1 MSLEQLDIIK
11 CGFRDLYAG
20 WGAGVGIA
28 QMRREWDAFLTLT
41 RIDAAAQDVDADGV
55 RCRWIRAAAARE
67 DRTILYLHG
76 GGYQIGSTDSHFNA
90 MAALSLHT
98 GCRVLGV
105 DYRLAP
111 EHKFPAAVDDA
122 FAAWCWLTQQGV
134 DAKHIALC
142 GDSAGGGL
150 IIALMALLRERSMAQ
165 PAAAVAMSPWVDME
179 AGDAS
184 FSRNAQRDPVTQRQ
198 NLLLMA
204 RAYLGRSGNPRD
216 PLASPVHAN
225 LAGLPPLLVQV
236 GSDEVLY
243 GDAVQLTQRAIAQGV
258 EARLAVWPDMI
269 HTFQLFVGRLDEAD
283 QALREAADFLHKEMN
298 MGTRQ

>member
-1 MSLEQLDIIK
+1 MSLEQLDVIK

-20 WGAGVGIA
+20 WSAGVGIA
-28 QMRREWDAFLTLT
+28 RMRSEWDAFLTLT
-41 RIDAAAQDVDADGV
+41 RIDAATQDVDADGV

-67 DRTILYLHG
+67 DRTIVYLHG

-90 MAALSLHT
+90 MAALSAHA

-122 FAAWCWLTQQGV
+122 FAAWRWLTQQGV

-150 IIALMALLRERSMAQ
+150 IIALMTLLRERAMAQ

-179 AGDAS
+179 AGDVS
-184 FSRNAQRDPVTQRQ
+184 FQRNAQRDPVTQRQ

-204 RAYLGRSGNPRD
+204 RAYLGRATDPRA

-225 LAGLPPLLVQV
+225 LTGLPPLLVQV
-236 GSDEVLY
+236 GSDEVLF
-243 GDAVQLTQRAIAQGV
+243 GDAERLTQRAIQQGV
-258 EARLAVWPDMI
+258 DARLVVWPDMI

-283 QALREAADFLHKEMN
+283 QALKEAADFLRKEMN